1 MVKYLEES
9 YRKDCRKKLV
19 NFIYNYLVQTKY
31 SNEILAFMIK
41 AWHFTFAY
49 MTIFVFLF
57 APLWMGSILSF
68 ILLTFLGLY
77 IYLKGCFISH
87 LEYKLCKKDFINI
100 VDPYLIAMDY
110 DITDNNRYTG
120 TIIIGVIY
128 FCITLPILF
137 YRINNLKN

>member
-1 MVKYLEES
+1 
-9 YRKDCRKKLV
+9 
-19 NFIYNYLVQTKY
+19 
-31 SNEILAFMIK
+31 MIK

-57 APLWMGSILSF
+57 APLWMGAILSF

-110 DITDNNRYTG
+110 DITDDNRYTG
-120 TIIIGVIY
+120 TIIIVIIY